1 MLSTGPQ
8 QTDPTEMKN
17 AFLIFLATLAL
28 AGCESGG
35 LYGSSANSSYSTEN
49 Y

>member
-1 MLSTGPQ
+1 
-8 QTDPTEMKN
+8 MKH

-35 LYGSSANSSYSTEN
+35 LYGSGSDSSYSTEN

>member
-1 MLSTGPQ
+1 
-8 QTDPTEMKN
+8 MKH
-17 AFLIFLATLAL
+17 AFLIFLASLAL

-35 LYGSSANSSYSTEN
+35 LYGSSAEGSYSTEN

>member
-1 MLSTGPQ
+1 MTRSVLVLLSV
-8 QTDPTEMKN
+8 
-17 AFLIFLATLAL
+17 LAI

-35 LYGSSANSSYSTEN
+35 LYGNSSSDKGYSASS

>member
-1 MLSTGPQ
+1 
-8 QTDPTEMKN
+8 MKH
-17 AFLIFLATLAL
+17 AFLIFLASLAL

-35 LYGSSANSSYSTEN
+35 LYGKSADSGYSTEN